1 MVETTKEL
9 KAEGVQSGCLW
20 WNRTRMGE
28 MGRETTDFHGKL
40 PHLFQLLT
48 THVYYF
54 NNNLIF

>member
-28 MGRETTDFHGKL
+28 MGRETIDFHGKL
-40 PHLFQLLT
+40 PQLFQLLT
-48 THVYYF
+48 THV
-54 NNNLIF
+54 LLL